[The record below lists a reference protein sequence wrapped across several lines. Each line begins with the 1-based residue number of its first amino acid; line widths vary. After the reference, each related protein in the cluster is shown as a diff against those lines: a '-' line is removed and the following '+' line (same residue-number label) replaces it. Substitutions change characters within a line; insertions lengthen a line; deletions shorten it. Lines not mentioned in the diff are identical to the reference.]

1 MTLTIEITS
10 DFICPWC
17 WVAETRLQRALAQLN
32 PAVDVQWVWQ
42 PFELNPDMPA
52 AGLDRRT
59 YRTQKFGSWAY
70 SQQLDA
76 QTVQATQQDGLAF
89 RYDLMTTTPNTLQ
102 AHRLTGFAAQQ
113 GHAPAMAERLLRAYF
128 AEGANIAEVEVL
140 VQLAGEVGLDQD
152 AVRRFLQSDAGISA
166 MREQEQQAIAQ
177 GVHGVPNI
185 RIGTQVLSGAQPLE
199 VFVDALQAAVQA
211 LTLHTSTG
219 GQS

>member
-113 GHAPAMAERLLRAYF
+113 GQATAMAERLLRAYF
-128 AEGANIAEVEVL
+128 AEGANIAEVEGL
-140 VQLAGEVGLDQD
+140 VQLAGDVGLDQD

>member
-113 GHAPAMAERLLRAYF
+113 GQATAMAERLLRAYF

>member
-1 MTLTIEITS
+1 MILTIEMTS

-17 WVAETRLQRALAQLN
+17 WVAETRLQRALAQLDS
-32 PAVDVQWVWQ
+32 AVDVQWVWH

-76 QTVQATQQDGLAF
+76 QTVQATQQDGLVW

-102 AHRLTGFAAQQ
+102 AHRLTGFATQQ
-113 GHAPAMAERLLRAYF
+113 GQATAMAERLFRAYF
-128 AEGANIAEVEVL
+128 AEGANIAEVAVL
-140 VQLAGEVGLDQD
+140 IRLAGEVGLDSD
-152 AVRRFLQSDAGISA
+152 AVKTFLNSEAGIPA
-166 MREQEQQAIAQ
+166 VREQEQQEIAQ

-185 RIGTQVLSGAQPLE
+185 RIGTQVLSGAQPLA
-199 VFVDALQAAVQA
+199 VFVEALQAAVA
-211 LTLHTSTG
+211 DLTLHTSMG

>member
-17 WVAETRLQRALAQLN
+17 WVAETRLQRALAQLA
-32 PAVDVQWVWQ
+32 PAVDVQWVWH

-113 GHAPAMAERLLRAYF
+113 GQATAMAERLLRAYF
-128 AEGANIAEVEVL
+128 AEGANIAEVAVL
-140 VQLAGEVGLDQD
+140 VRLAGEVGFDQD
-152 AVRRFLQSDAGISA
+152 AVKTFLDSEAGIPA
-166 MREQEQQAIAQ
+166 VRQQEQQAIAQ

-185 RIGTQVLSGAQPLE
+185 RIGTQVLSGAQPLA
-199 VFVDALQAAVQA
+199 VFVTALQAAVQD
-211 LTLHTSTG
+211 LTLQASMG